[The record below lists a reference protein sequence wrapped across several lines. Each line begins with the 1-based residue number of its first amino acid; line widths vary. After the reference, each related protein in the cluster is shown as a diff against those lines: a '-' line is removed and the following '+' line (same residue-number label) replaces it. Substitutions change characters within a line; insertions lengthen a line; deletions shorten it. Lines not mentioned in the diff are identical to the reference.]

1 MKMIKTTLFA
11 GLMAASV
18 IANAAEP
25 QLTDE
30 QLQMAMETRLVEQ
43 LKDPQAAKLL
53 SEFLIEDVLT
63 WRAET
68 LDIKE
73 ADSIL
78 AFAFGNRHAE
88 NGNQIPGPM
97 NSQLADLAVELHKE
111 TGKPV
116 YAQWEIAQQIGDR
129 VAEDKLFPIYPTVNE
144 GGELIY
150 LNTTGVALD
159 AVKQA
164 GGFEKMGKTIVLAF
178 YEHNLRAV
186 NTARE
191 AGLEA
196 FAPAGYEMPSDYDA
210 NSGNLGLAIETPSC
224 FMRLEREPTQSALK
238 SMTARSTKNDEHH
251 VLISMF
257 RDLQIIVLFT

>member
-30 QLQMAMETRLVEQ
+30 QLQMAMEARLVEQ

-78 AFAFGNRHAE
+78 AFAFGNRHAK

-97 NSQLADLAVELHKE
+97 NGQLADLAVELHKE

-129 VAEDKLFPIYPTVNE
+129 IARDKLFPIY
-144 GGELIY
+144 
-150 LNTTGVALD
+150 
-159 AVKQA
+159 
-164 GGFEKMGKTIVLAF
+164 
-178 YEHNLRAV
+178 
-186 NTARE
+186 
-191 AGLEA
+191 
-196 FAPAGYEMPSDYDA
+196 
-210 NSGNLGLAIETPSC
+210 
-224 FMRLEREPTQSALK
+224 
-238 SMTARSTKNDEHH
+238 
-251 VLISMF
+251 
-257 RDLQIIVLFT
+257 